1 MGIGYWP
8 YDSYCAAVNGMI
20 GYQIRTD
27 FCCFKLSI
35 DDISKAAD
43 SNIPF
48 VDLTWTHSF

>member
-27 FCCFKLSI
+27 FCCFKLPI